1 MIDLKK
7 KTIVTGPSS
16 AILRIR
22 ELAYSGIHTP
32 LYGINVLNH
41 SMYEITVELADSE
54 LFNGKLKDS
63 EFVLLYKYNTQRFMS
78 FVAAIPEYC
87 VVGYNLN
94 HEELFLIKGT
104 NKEKVMGDVEK
115 ALKSLSIF
123 PERINYYISINNGQ
137 SSNLVKMK
145 EGKNVSD
152 FPLIVNCQKL
162 SFD

>member
-1 MIDLKK
+1 MIDLEK
-7 KTIVTGPSS
+7 KTLVTGPSS

-41 SMYEITVELADSE
+41 SMYEITVELANSA
-54 LFNGKLKDS
+54 LFKGKLRDS
-63 EFVLLYKYNTQRFMS
+63 EFVFLYSYRTQRFMS
-78 FVAAIPEYC
+78 FVVAIPEYS
-87 VVGYNLN
+87 VVGYNLV
-94 HEELFLIKGT
+94 HEELFFIKGT
-104 NKEKVMGDVEK
+104 NREKVMNDAEK

-137 SSNLVKMK
+137 STNLVKMK
-145 EGKNVSD
+145 EDNNVSD